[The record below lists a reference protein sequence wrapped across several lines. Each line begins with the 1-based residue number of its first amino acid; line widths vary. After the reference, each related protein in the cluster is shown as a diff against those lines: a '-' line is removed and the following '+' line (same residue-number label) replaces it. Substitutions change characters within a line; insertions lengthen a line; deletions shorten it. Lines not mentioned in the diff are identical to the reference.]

1 MRIGRKII
9 SFLLIIVLLSSLTVY
24 ADDLNN
30 YKDKTNELKDQI
42 KETQNEISKSKSE
55 KENISGEINKLDEQI
70 IVYEDQLLKL
80 NNDITNKQQVIET
93 TEKKIE
99 KALEDENDQYKN
111 LKSRIKYM
119 YENDTS
125 SYIEIILSS
134 KNITDLFNRLDYM
147 KAIMNHD
154 KNIFANLKL
163 TREEIEEEERKLI
176 QENTQLVELKDKTES
191 QNYSIKVAQEKKK
204 SALLAVQED
213 INSQQGKIRDL
224 EQAQKEIDAI
234 IKRIENSR
242 KYAGG
247 KLAWPVPGWYRLS
260 SPFGS
265 RIDPITGKRG
275 VFHKGIDIPASYG
288 TRVNA
293 AADGKVICAGWVSG
307 YGNTVMINHGSNI
320 VTLYGHN
327 SSVTV
332 KYGQE
337 VKRGQQIAKVG
348 STGRSTGN
356 HSHFGVLI
364 NNKPVQPMDYLKK

>member
-1 MRIGRKII
+1 MRIGRKIT

-24 ADDLNN
+24 ADELNN
-30 YKDKTNELKDQI
+30 YKDKNNELRDQI
-42 KETQNEISKSKSE
+42 KETQNEILKNKSE
-55 KENISGEINKLDEQI
+55 KENIYGDINKLDEQI

-80 NNDITNKQQVIET
+80 DNEIIIKKQAIEE
-93 TEKKIE
+93 TEKQIE
-99 KALEDENDQYKN
+99 KALEDENKQYKN
-111 LKSRIKYM
+111 LNSRIKYM
-119 YENDTS
+119 YENNTS

-134 KNITDLFNRLDYM
+134 KNISDLFNRLDYM

-154 KNIFANLKL
+154 KDIFANLKL

-176 QENTQLVELKDKTES
+176 QEKTQVVELKEKTES
-191 QNYSIKVAQEKKK
+191 QNYSIKVAKDKKK

-213 INSQQGKIRDL
+213 INSQQGKINDL
-224 EQAQKEIDAI
+224 EKAQNEINEI

-242 KYAGG
+242 KYSGG
-247 KLAWPVPGWYRLS
+247 KFEWPVPGYYRLS
-260 SPFGS
+260 SPFGW
-265 RIDPITGKRG
+265 RNDPFTGERW
-275 VFHKGIDIPASYG
+275 FHKGIDIPAGYG
-288 TRVNA
+288 KGVNA

-307 YGNTVMINHGSNI
+307 YGNTVMIDHGSKI

-332 KYGQE
+332 KAGQE
-337 VKRGQQIAKVG
+337 VKRGQQVAKIG

-364 NNKPVQPMDYLKK
+364 NNKPVQPLDYLKK